1 MFRFGPFLEDSSIH
15 RNVRKQSNISNVS
28 KYCSIVVV
36 QKLGSRKKE
45 FDIVI
50 LNTADTIHFH
60 AFIFIFFVYQ
70 KLTKHQE
77 SFTISIKIAFK
88 ISLMHYVN
96 EFLVHK
102 IYYGLYLL
110 KVKVLKSVS
119 WEIQLGH
126 VVVPFLGFESKL
138 IANLVRL

>member
-1 MFRFGPFLEDSSIH
+1 M
-15 RNVRKQSNISNVS
+15 
-28 KYCSIVVV
+28 
-36 QKLGSRKKE
+36 
-45 FDIVI
+45 I

-77 SFTISIKIAFK
+77 SFTTSIKVAFK

-119 WEIQLGH
+119 WEI
-126 VVVPFLGFESKL
+126 
-138 IANLVRL
+138 